1 MQRRKQAGGLPL
13 NRAIRNDDGE
23 IIDIVAGTFIVV
35 GLGESNFCSLNDAML
50 KKYMEK
56 LKNPE
61 MILRINGKI
70 HVLPIPEAPKPIEKR
85 GEER

>member
-1 MQRRKQAGGLPL
+1 MDNSIKITIGV
-13 NRAIRNDDGE
+13 
-23 IIDIVAGTFIVV
+23 IIILVLVV
-35 GLGESNFCSLNDAML
+35 IKVVYDE